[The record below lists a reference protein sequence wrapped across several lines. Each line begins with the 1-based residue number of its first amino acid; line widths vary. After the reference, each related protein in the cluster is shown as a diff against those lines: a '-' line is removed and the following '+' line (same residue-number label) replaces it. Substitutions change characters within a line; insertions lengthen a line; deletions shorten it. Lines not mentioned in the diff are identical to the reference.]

1 MTSFAERRAMPGLL
15 NKLRSQ
21 EDTMDA
27 AVARRLAM
35 AIAPYGGLLP
45 KEEGAWIIRTTL
57 MQGAILIRKL
67 LGRLPMSE
75 REATAVAIIQ
85 KAQPLN
91 FAGDCFRW
99 MQQLKDDSQTDTVI
113 AEESQLV
120 VAQPLVARIRD
131 AASEAPLYV
140 SFGNESPQLFWN
152 WKRNGSPGEMEAHL
166 RGRLSEE
173 QDAVDDFLD
182 VFPGRAWGMESGLSS
197 RSDFDRS
204 AYDRVAN
211 LIDAAFIVERLEAKY
226 GQEFKHDQ
234 EGVPKSQV
242 QWERRTA

>member
-1 MTSFAERRAMPGLL
+1 MAPAIDDAGVADKEIMYHRLIEPLFPRSGKTGHGSDWDSRWVNEQRICSAEYFGRYFSYSVPPGDIGDIEVRNFVEGIANASLNEEQIGAQMTSFAERRAMPGLL

-99 MQQLKDDSQTDTVI
+99 MQQLK
-113 AEESQLV
+113 
-120 VAQPLVARIRD
+120 
-131 AASEAPLYV
+131 
-140 SFGNESPQLFWN
+140 
-152 WKRNGSPGEMEAHL
+152 
-166 RGRLSEE
+166 
-173 QDAVDDFLD
+173 
-182 VFPGRAWGMESGLSS
+182 
-197 RSDFDRS
+197 
-204 AYDRVAN
+204 
-211 LIDAAFIVERLEAKY
+211 
-226 GQEFKHDQ
+226 
-234 EGVPKSQV
+234 
-242 QWERRTA
+242 